1 MLVLIIGSV
10 NEMRSD
16 AICVEHVAFKG
27 VQGIKPVEVGF
38 EPKTSL
44 EGLKCLPVPHPLKVL
59 TEFVHSKSV
68 DYKTG

>member
-1 MLVLIIGSV
+1 
-10 NEMRSD
+10 MRSD

-44 EGLKCLPVPHPLKVL
+44 EGLKRLPVPHPLKQ
-59 TEFVHSKSV
+59 
-68 DYKTG
+68 G